1 MTPTFGFNF
10 SDTYSQLPKDFLKKA
25 ELYSFENPQHQMF
38 NSSLALS
45 LGLDENA
52 IKQSNYIFA
61 NGNNLPHG
69 SSSIAQ
75 AYCGHQFVHFVKLGD
90 GRALLLGEHVTSD
103 QKRYDIQLKGSGPT
117 EFSRG
122 GDGFAALGPM
132 LREYLISESIQ
143 LKKVLI
149 FFSSV
154 FTIIFDHIDIMNH
167 TFIKSCFCNFNKFWI
182 LP

>member
-1 MTPTFGFNF
+1 MAFSFGFNF
-10 SDTYSQLPKDFLKKA
+10 SDTYSKLPKEFVKKA
-25 ELYSFENPQHQMF
+25 ELYSFKKPQHQIF
-38 NSSLALS
+38 NSSLAVL
-45 LGLDENA
+45 LGLNENA
-52 IKQSNYIFA
+52 IKETNYIFA

-69 SSSIAQ
+69 SSAISQ
-75 AYCGHQFVHFVKLGD
+75 AYCGHQFGHFVKLGD

-143 LKKVLI
+143 RLL
-149 FFSSV
+149 
-154 FTIIFDHIDIMNH
+154 
-167 TFIKSCFCNFNKFWI
+167 
-182 LP
+182 